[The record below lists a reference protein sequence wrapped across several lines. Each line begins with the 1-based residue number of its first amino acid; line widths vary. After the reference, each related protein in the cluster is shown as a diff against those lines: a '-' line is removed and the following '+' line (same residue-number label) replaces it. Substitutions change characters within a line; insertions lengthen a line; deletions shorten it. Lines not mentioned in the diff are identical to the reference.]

1 MSYEKVLSQRTCYEG
16 LFNTHFSMV
25 NLDLSVPVQMLKNGT
40 APFKKLTRCNMG
52 NPCGVGQKEITVV
65 RQLIA
70 ACLSPEIRQSD
81 LIPEDVKA
89 RANVILSG
97 CPGGNSGSY
106 CATEGI
112 EPIRVGVAEYITK
125 RDGYKCDHNSVV
137 LTNGATEAILSIL
150 RPIIR
155 SKFDAILIPR
165 PGFPMYNAAISYYGG
180 AEVSYDL
187 DEDNNWSFS
196 LAALESALDECKV
209 RGLVPRCI
217 VLTNPSNPTG
227 TVQTYQDIQNIIEF
241 AYKNSMMI
249 IADQVYQ
256 HNIYEVESYPFIS
269 CRKVMLDLN
278 KQGKCQGLEL
288 VSINSVSKSCYGE
301 CGRRGGYW
309 QYENLDQK
317 VVSQLLDIV
326 SLGATNT
333 DGMIAMDVYCNPP
346 KPGSVSYPL
355 WKKEYD
361 EIFNALQSKA
371 RMVAQEMN
379 GWEGLSCCVPTGAM
393 YVYPRIHASQKAVE
407 AAKKLGKEA
416 DELYCKDLV
425 EETGIVVLPGSMF
438 GQKAGTYHFRM
449 TILLNQEDMEEAIG
463 KWKTFHHAWMTKYQ

>member
-1 MSYEKVLSQRTCYEG
+1 MNYEKVLTQRTCYEG

-70 ACLSPEIRQSD
+70 ACLSPEIRESD

-125 RDGYKCDHNSVV
+125 RDGYKCDHNSII

-155 SKFDAILIPR
+155 SKYDAILIPR

-187 DEDNNWSFS
+187 DEDNNWGFS

-241 AYKNSMMI
+241 AYKNSMMV

-326 SLGATNT
+326 SLGATK
-333 DGMIAMDVYCNPP
+333 V
-346 KPGSVSYPL
+346 
-355 WKKEYD
+355 
-361 EIFNALQSKA
+361 
-371 RMVAQEMN
+371 
-379 GWEGLSCCVPTGAM
+379 
-393 YVYPRIHASQKAVE
+393 
-407 AAKKLGKEA
+407 
-416 DELYCKDLV
+416 
-425 EETGIVVLPGSMF
+425 
-438 GQKAGTYHFRM
+438 
-449 TILLNQEDMEEAIG
+449 
-463 KWKTFHHAWMTKYQ
+463 